1 MLQNNIK
8 VTFFS
13 KCEKSHH
20 SSLLLSITKW
30 ISLFGYYN
38 VYGCLRPFYLQ
49 YLSAFIFSLLSS
61 ISSWS
66 FPSILAFF
74 SLLVSCSLRRRF
86 LSWKLWNFLT
96 KLISWFRRSFSSSGR
111 LLVHTLLQK
120 NNKLIPYYSWI
131 YQLFHI
137 LNCGDQLQ
145 KANTVMYTESVSS
158 MGQKMSGLIWRLSSS
173 LLQTE
178 LGSQLGVD
186 LYTEKVN

>member
-1 MLQNNIK
+1 M
-8 VTFFS
+8 
-13 KCEKSHH
+13 
-20 SSLLLSITKW
+20 
-30 ISLFGYYN
+30 
-38 VYGCLRPFYLQ
+38 YGCLHPFYLQ

-120 NNKLIPYYSWI
+120 TKSWYLITVEFINYSIFWTVETNYRKLILWCIQRAKKCQVWY
-131 YQLFHI
+131 
-137 LNCGDQLQ
+137 GDYLAVFY
-145 KANTVMYTESVSS
+145 K
-158 MGQKMSGLIWRLSSS
+158 LS
-173 LLQTE
+173 
-178 LGSQLGVD
+178 
-186 LYTEKVN
+186 